1 MNKKAPQNVFWRLL
15 SYVKPYLFLTIAA
28 LSFLLLTT
36 VIRSI
41 IPLLASY
48 FIDHYVH
55 QVTDGDLLD

>member
-55 QVTDGDLLD
+55 